1 PGVKALSN
9 MSFRANKGSIHALMG
24 ENGAG
29 KSTLLKTLSGLHQ
42 PTEGELVVDGKALV
56 FNSATDALEQGIAII
71 YQELNLVPEL
81 SVAENIYLGQLPTK
95 GGSVDVETL
104 NARAREQLKR
114 LGEDFDPSRPLK
126 EFSIGQWQMVEI
138 AKALSRNAQIIAFD
152 EPTSSL
158 SQREIQNLFKV

>member
-1 PGVKALSN
+1 
-9 MSFRANKGSIHALMG
+9 MG

-95 GGSVDVETL
+95 GCSVDVETL
-104 NARAREQLKR
+104 NARA
-114 LGEDFDPSRPLK
+114 
-126 EFSIGQWQMVEI
+126 
-138 AKALSRNAQIIAFD
+138 
-152 EPTSSL
+152 
-158 SQREIQNLFKV
+158 

>member
-1 PGVKALSN
+1 MSN
-9 MSFRANKGSIHALMG
+9 ISFRANKGSIHALMG

-95 GGSVDVETL
+95 GDRKSVV
-104 NARAREQLKR
+104 
-114 LGEDFDPSRPLK
+114 
-126 EFSIGQWQMVEI
+126 
-138 AKALSRNAQIIAFD
+138 
-152 EPTSSL
+152 
-158 SQREIQNLFKV
+158 

>member
-1 PGVKALSN
+1 MSN
-9 MSFRANKGSIHALMG
+9 ISFRANKGSIHALMG

-81 SVAENIYLGQLPTK
+81 SVADRK
-95 GGSVDVETL
+95 SVV
-104 NARAREQLKR
+104 
-114 LGEDFDPSRPLK
+114 
-126 EFSIGQWQMVEI
+126 
-138 AKALSRNAQIIAFD
+138 
-152 EPTSSL
+152 
-158 SQREIQNLFKV
+158 

>member
-1 PGVKALSN
+1 MSN
-9 MSFRANKGSIHALMG
+9 ISFRANKGSIHALMG

-104 NARAREQLKR
+104 NARAREQLNVWGR
-114 LGEDFDPSRPLK
+114 ILILLAHLK
-126 EFSIGQWQMVEI
+126 SF
-138 AKALSRNAQIIAFD
+138 LSASGKWWKL
-152 EPTSSL
+152 P
-158 SQREIQNLFKV
+158 KH

>member
-1 PGVKALSN
+1 MSN
-9 MSFRANKGSIHALMG
+9 ISFRANKGSIHALMG

-95 GGSVDVETL
+95 VAV
-104 NARAREQLKR
+104 
-114 LGEDFDPSRPLK
+114 
-126 EFSIGQWQMVEI
+126 
-138 AKALSRNAQIIAFD
+138 
-152 EPTSSL
+152 
-158 SQREIQNLFKV
+158 